1 MKPRL
6 GALLALIVLLLAGAC
21 QPKPPPP
28 YGDATVPGPDGIEGD
43 Y

>member
-1 MKPRL
+1 MKLRF
-6 GALLALIVLLLAGAC
+6 GALFALIVLLLAGAC

-28 YGDATVPGPDGIEGD
+28 SGDATMPGPDGIEGD